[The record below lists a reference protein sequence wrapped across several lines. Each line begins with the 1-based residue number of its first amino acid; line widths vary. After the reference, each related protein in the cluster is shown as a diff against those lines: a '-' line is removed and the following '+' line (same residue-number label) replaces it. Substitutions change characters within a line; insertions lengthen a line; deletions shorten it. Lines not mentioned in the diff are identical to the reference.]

1 MMNQIASNPRSA
13 HLADLLQGLIAAD
26 AIPDCSVT
34 GISVDSREVKP
45 GHLFI
50 GMPGE
55 NSDGRAFTS
64 NAIENGAV
72 ALLLEAE
79 ASANESV
86 EGVPVLQLQNLRQHV
101 GLILN
106 RFYGFPS
113 SQIKVIGITGTN
125 GKTTCTQLL
134 GRILD
139 RPDQRCAI
147 IGTLGN
153 GFPGELETATHT
165 TPDVATVH
173 RLLSDFVAQGAHAV
187 CMEVSSHALEQNRVA
202 GINFNIA
209 VFTNLTRDHL
219 DYHGDMESYAAA
231 KARLFAVDGLE
242 VAVINLDDEFGR
254 QLAAGLRE
262 VEVVGFGI
270 SRGYMRAE
278 NIHAQTEGTAMTLLI
293 GENRYDVR
301 SGVYGEFN
309 VSNLLAVACVL
320 KALEWTDE
328 EIIAALSK
336 TAPVP
341 GRMERFGHAETGPVV
356 VVDYAH
362 TPDALQHALTA
373 LRAHT
378 QGTLWCVFG
387 CGGDRDRG
395 KRPLMGKVADELAD
409 LVVLTDDNPRTES
422 PEQIIEEIEQG
433 MVRPHHVTRP
443 RERAVRETI
452 AEAEVSD
459 LILLAGKGHED
470 YQEIGKQRLH
480 YSDRELVREILGE
493 VA

>member
-1 MMNQIASNPRSA
+1 MNQLTSRARSIA
-13 HLADLLQGLIAAD
+13 LTDLLQGLVD
-26 AIPDCSVT
+26 AHVIPDCHIT

-45 GHLFI
+45 GYLFI
-50 GMPGE
+50 GMPGVS
-55 NSDGRAFTS
+55 SDGRAFAS
-64 NAIENGAV
+64 NAADNGAS
-72 ALLLEAE
+72 ALLLEA
-79 ASANESV
+79 
-86 EGVPVLQLQNLRQHV
+86 GVDTGIPAAGIPVLQLKNVRQHI

-113 SQIKVIGITGTN
+113 SQLKVIGVTGTN

-139 RPDQRCAI
+139 RPNQRCAI

-153 GFPGELETATHT
+153 GFPGALESGTHT
-165 TPDVATVH
+165 TPDVVTMH
-173 RLLSDFVAQGAHAV
+173 RLLSDFVEQGAQAV
-187 CMEVSSHALEQNRVA
+187 CMEVSSHALEQDRVA

-231 KARLFAVDGLE
+231 KARLFGIDGLE
-242 VAVINLDDEFGR
+242 VAVVNLDDEFGR
-254 QLAAGLRE
+254 QLAQSLHE
-262 VEVVGFGI
+262 VKVIGFGI
-270 SRGYMRAE
+270 SRGDVRAE
-278 NIHAQTEGTAMTLLI
+278 AIHAQADGTSMTLLI
-293 GENRYDVR
+293 DAKRYDVR

-309 VSNLLAVACVL
+309 VSNLLAVASVL
-320 KALEWTDE
+320 KALGWKDE
-328 EIIAALSK
+328 EIATALS
-336 TAPVP
+336 AAMPVP
-341 GRMERFGHAETGPVV
+341 GRMEHFGHAEQGPVV

-362 TPDALQHALTA
+362 TPDALKHALTA
-373 LRAHT
+373 LRPHT
-378 QGTLWCVFG
+378 QGALWCVFG

-395 KRPLMGKVADELAD
+395 KRSLMGKVADELAD
-409 LVVLTDDNPRTES
+409 HVVLTDDNPRTES
-422 PEQIIEEIEQG
+422 PEQIIKEIEQG
-433 MVRPHHVTRP
+433 MHRAHQVIRP

-470 YQEIGKQRLH
+470 YQEIGKERLH
-480 YSDRELVREILGE
+480 YSDRELVREILEE

>member
-1 MMNQIASNPRSA
+1 MMNQGVSISRSA
-13 HLADLLQGLIAAD
+13 HLADLLQGLMPAD

-34 GISVDSREVKP
+34 GVSVDSREVKP

-50 GMPGE
+50 GVPGV
-55 NSDGRAFTS
+55 NNDGRAFVA
-64 NAIENGAV
+64 NAVDNGATV
-72 ALLLEAE
+72 LLLEAE
-79 ASANESV
+79 GSVDVPV
-86 EGVPVLQLQNLRQHV
+86 EGIPVLQVQNLRQHL

-106 RFYGFPS
+106 RFYEFPS
-113 SQIKVIGITGTN
+113 SRLKVIGVTGTN

-153 GFPGELETATHT
+153 GFPGALESATHT
-165 TPDVATVH
+165 TPDVATMH
-173 RLLSDFVAQGAHAV
+173 RLLSDFVAQGARAL
-187 CMEVSSHALEQNRVA
+187 CMEVSSHALEQDRVA

-242 VAVINLDDEFGR
+242 VAIINMDDEFGR
-254 QLAAGLRE
+254 ELAAGLKD
-262 VEVVGFGI
+262 VEVIGYGI
-270 SRGYMRAE
+270 TRGDVRAE
-278 NIHAQTEGTAMTLLI
+278 NIHAQADGTAMTLLI
-293 GENRYDVR
+293 GDKRYDVR
-301 SGVYGEFN
+301 SGIYGDFN
-309 VSNLLAVACVL
+309 VSNLLAVTCVL
-320 KALEWTDE
+320 KAMEWTDE
-328 EIIAALSK
+328 EIVSALSK
-336 TAPVP
+336 VAPVP
-341 GRMERFGHAETGPVV
+341 GRMERFGHAGNGPVV

-362 TPDALQHALTA
+362 TPDALQHALAA
-373 LRAHT
+373 LRPHT

-395 KRPLMGKVADELAD
+395 KRPLMGKAADELAD
-409 LVVLTDDNPRTES
+409 HVVLTDDNPRTEA
-422 PEQIIEEIEQG
+422 PEQIIKEIEQG
-433 MVRPHHVTRP
+433 MHRPHRVVRP

-452 AEAEVSD
+452 AEARMSD

-470 YQEIGKQRLH
+470 YQEIGKERLH
-480 YSDRELVREILGE
+480 YSDRELVQEILGE